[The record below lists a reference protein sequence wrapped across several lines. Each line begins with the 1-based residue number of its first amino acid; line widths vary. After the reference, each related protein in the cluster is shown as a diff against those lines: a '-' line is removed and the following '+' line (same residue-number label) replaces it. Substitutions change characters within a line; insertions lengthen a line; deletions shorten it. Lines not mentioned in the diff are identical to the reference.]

1 MYTLYRV
8 QIGDIVDVR
17 DETTG
22 AWFEAKLTKITRN
35 KKQPLLEAKPDP
47 LSDKENDKNEGNS
60 SGSGDAAN
68 KSVHEVKV
76 DGKAVHPDDGKVK
89 DDGFT
94 YHVLYEG

>member
-1 MYTLYRV
+1 MCYF

-35 KKQPLLEAKPDP
+35 KKQPLQEAKADP
-47 LSDKENDKNEGNS
+47 GSDKENDKNEGNS
-60 SGSGDAAN
+60 AGDGDAGD
-68 KSVHEVKV
+68 KSIHEVTLN
-76 DGKAVHPDDGKVK
+76 GKSVHPDDGVVK

-94 YHVLYEG
+94 YHVIYEG